1 MSIAGI
7 PPLAGF
13 YSKYIIL
20 CSILDLEMLFTSL
33 FVILWSVVSVYYYLS
48 LIRWMYFEDFSEVSI
63 VLTPISFN
71 SSIILGLTTYVV
83 LSIMIYPEIL
93 HVAYN

>member
-1 MSIAGI
+1 
-7 PPLAGF
+7 
-13 YSKYIIL
+13 
-20 CSILDLEMLFTSL
+20 
-33 FVILWSVVSVYYYLS
+33 
-48 LIRWMYFEDFSEVSI
+48 MYFEDFSEVSI

-93 HVAYN
+93 HIAYN